1 MSKVATRFAPSP
13 TGALHI
19 GGVRTALFNWLY
31 SKNQK
36 GTFHLR
42 IEDTDKERSKEEHK
56 IQIIKSLN
64 WLGINHDGDEYI
76 QSEKIEDHVKIVNE
90 LLKNQHA
97 YKCYCSPEEIE
108 EQKKRA
114 RQKKIPYIYNRKCRD
129 ADEKD
134 APKEIKPVIRF
145 KSKIEGS
152 SVLKDLV
159 QGDVEIEN
167 STIEDFII
175 LRNNGTPTYN
185 LSATVDDH
193 QMGMTHIIRGDDHK
207 INTFKQIQI
216 YQAMNWDIPFFAHIP
231 LIHTIEGKK
240 LSKRDN
246 ASTLDDYSK
255 IGIMPDAL
263 RNYLLRLGWSYQ
275 DKEIFTLEESI
286 KFFNLEG
293 IGKSPSKLDMSR
305 ILSMNE
311 HYIKNINE
319 NELFNHLSNYCKSY
333 KNEIKSDKAEKIKK
347 SLIFLKNKAKTL
359 EDIFNNSKYI
369 MFDEVNFNK
378 EDFKLIDDKAKKIIS
393 AFTNKFFKVDKLTKE
408 KLEPIINELIKS
420 NDTNFKGVG
429 QPLRIALTGSKFGPG
444 IYDIIISL
452 GKEEVTKR
460 LTNKKLS

>member
-42 IEDTDKERSKEEHK
+42 IEDTDKERSKDEHK
-56 IQIIKSLN
+56 IQIIKSLK
-64 WLGINHDGDEYI
+64 WIGIEHDGDEYI
-76 QSEKIEDHVKIVNE
+76 QSTKIDDHINVAHE
-90 LLKNQHA
+90 LLKNGYA
-97 YKCYCSPEEIE
+97 YKCYCSSAEIE

-114 RQKKIPYIYNRKCRD
+114 RQKKLPYVYNRKWRD
-129 ADEKD
+129 LPESD
-134 APKEIKPVIRF
+134 APKDIKPVIRF
-145 KSKIEGS
+145 KSKIEGTS
-152 SVLKDLV
+152 ILKDLV
-159 QGDVEIEN
+159 QGDIEIEN
-167 STIEDFII
+167 ITIEDFII
-175 LRNNGTPTYN
+175 LRNDGTPTYN

-193 QMGMTHIIRGDDHK
+193 QMNMTHIIRGDDHK
-207 INTFKQIQI
+207 INTFKQMQI
-216 YQAMNWDIPFFAHIP
+216 YLAMKWEVPLFAHIP

-255 IGIMPDAL
+255 IGIIPDAL
-263 RNYLLRLGWSYQ
+263 RNYLLRLGWSFE
-275 DKEIFTLEESI
+275 DKEIFTLDESI
-286 KFFNLEG
+286 EHFNLEG

-311 HYIKNINE
+311 HYIKNMDE
-319 NELFNHLSNYCKSY
+319 KDLFDQLMEYCKLFKS
-333 KNEIKSDKAEKIKK
+333 EIRSDKINKIKK

-359 EDIFNNSKYI
+359 EDIFNNGQYI
-369 MFDEVNFNK
+369 IFDQINFNQ
-378 EDFKLIDDKAKKIIS
+378 EDMKLIDEKAKKVI
-393 AFTNKFFKVDKLTKE
+393 ADFKNQLKKIDKLSKE
-408 KLEPIINELIKS
+408 NLEPIINELIRF
-420 NDTNFKGVG
+420 NNTNFKGIG

-452 GKEEVTKR
+452 DKEDIIKR

>member
-19 GGVRTALFNWLY
+19 GGIRTALFNWLY
-31 SKNQK
+31 SKSQN

-42 IEDTDKERSKEEHK
+42 IEDTDKERSKEEYK
-56 IQIIKSLN
+56 IQIIKSLK
-64 WLGINHDGDEYI
+64 WIGIEHEGDEYI
-76 QSEKIEDHVKIVNE
+76 QSTKIDDHIKVANE
-90 LLKNQHA
+90 LLENGNA
-97 YKCYCSPEEIE
+97 YKCYCTTEEIE

-114 RQKKIPYIYNRKCRD
+114 RQKKMPYIYNRKWRD
-129 ADEKD
+129 KDEKD
-134 APKEIKPVIRF
+134 APKDVKPVIRF
-145 KSKIEGS
+145 KSKIDGNS
-152 SVLKDLV
+152 TLKDLV

-167 STIEDFII
+167 NTIEDFII

-216 YQAMNWDIPFFAHIP
+216 YLAMEWKVPQFAHIP

-275 DKEIFTLEESI
+275 DKEIFTLDESI

-293 IGKSPSKLDMSR
+293 IGKSPSKLDISR

-311 HYIKNINE
+311 HYIKTIEE
-319 NELFNHLSNYCKSY
+319 NELY
-333 KNEIKSDKAEKIKK
+333 KNLVKYCEIYKNKINPEKESKIKS
-347 SLIFLKNKAKTL
+347 SLSFLKNKAKTL
-359 EDIFNNSKYI
+359 EDIFNNAKYI
-369 MFDEVNFNK
+369 INDEVLFNK
-378 EDFKLIDDKAKKIIS
+378 DDLKLIDDKAKKIINE
-393 AFTNKFFKVDKLTKE
+393 FQDKLRLLKNLN
-408 KLEPIINELIKS
+408 KDNLEPIVNNLIKKYE
-420 NDTNFKGVG
+420 TNFKGVG
-429 QPLRIALTGSKFGPG
+429 QPLRVALTGSKFGPG
-444 IYDIIISL
+444 LYDIIISL
-452 GKEEVTKR
+452 GKKDVENR
-460 LTNKKLS
+460 LGKILK

>member
-1 MSKVATRFAPSP
+1 MTKVATRFAPSP

-19 GGVRTALFNWLY
+19 GGIRTALFNWLY

-64 WLGINHDGDEYI
+64 WLGINYDGEEYV
-76 QSEKIEDHVKIVNE
+76 QSKKIEDHVKIANE
-90 LLKNQHA
+90 LLNNGHA

-145 KSKIEGS
+145 KSKTEGS
-152 SVLKDLV
+152 LVLKDLV
-159 QGDVEIEN
+159 QGEVEIEN

-216 YQAMNWDIPFFAHIP
+216 YQAMNWDIPLFAHIP

-319 NELFNHLSNYCKSY
+319 KELFNHLSNYCKSY
-333 KNEIKSDKAEKIKK
+333 KDEIKSDKAEKIKK
-347 SLIFLKNKAKTL
+347 SLTFLKNKAKTL

-369 MFDEVNFNK
+369 VFDEVNFDK

-393 AFTNKFFKVDKLTKE
+393 AFANKFLKVDKLTKE